1 MTKRDEACERVPVL
15 RQNFEALLE
24 QFEEL
29 EKLRTRVQ
37 EADAL
42 AARVGDSMRNKLLP
56 FNLRQ

>member
-1 MTKRDEACERVPVL
+1 MTKRDEACERVSIL
-15 RQNFEALLE
+15 RQNFEALLK

-29 EKLRTRVQ
+29 ERLRTRVQ
-37 EADAL
+37 EADAF